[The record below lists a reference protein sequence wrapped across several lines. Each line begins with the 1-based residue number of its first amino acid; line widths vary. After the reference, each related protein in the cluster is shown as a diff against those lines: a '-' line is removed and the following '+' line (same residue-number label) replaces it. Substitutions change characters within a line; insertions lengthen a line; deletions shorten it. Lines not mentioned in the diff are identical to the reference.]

1 MRYARL
7 LDYRRRLITKV
18 QKWTSRVDSLTYV
31 DIPTLGSM
39 DLLLSS
45 PLTVLCGPNGIGK
58 STLLGVLRAALEG
71 AAFDGD
77 NQFSRKVGV
86 GSASVSF
93 KVGGLALQ
101 NDITFAPGA
110 IALIGGQSLP
120 VTFINT
126 GAAIPQLQSELAEFD
141 DREDLIN
148 GVGWRTVTAP
158 DLADINYILKRDYE
172 SVTIWEVETSGIVP
186 FFEVVHG
193 NDRYDSTTM
202 GAGELAAL
210 YIWWK
215 LSQMDKGAFVF
226 IEEPETFLS
235 TATQGAIG
243 DFILSRAY
251 DLSICVIMTSHSAPI
266 ISPLPNDSL
275 KFLFRSQG
283 RLKLASKPT
292 MGMLRSIGID
302 HPVTEI
308 LFVEDN
314 AARVFT
320 GLLLDHL
327 DPQLAARIQIEVC
340 NGHGGITTSLV
351 EFKSFEG
358 PVRGIGM
365 YDGDHR
371 AQIAEDLKTEPDRRA
386 MCLPGDEAIEVTFRK
401 LLRAQMAEV
410 ATLRAV
416 PQEHLEG
423 ILHAAEGAD
432 HHDWYEAVCR
442 GLGLNKDQLLANLFT
457 VWLRHDTNLAVAQE
471 WDAELRQIMVRGRS
485 E

>member
-1 MRYARL
+1 MEGKAF
-7 LDYRRRLITKV
+7 V
-18 QKWTSRVDSLTYV
+18 GDS
-31 DIPTLGSM
+31 
-39 DLLLSS
+39 
-45 PLTVLCGPNGIGK
+45 
-58 STLLGVLRAALEG
+58 
-71 AAFDGD
+71 
-77 NQFSRKVGV
+77 QFFRKVGA
-86 GSASVSF
+86 GSAAVSF
-93 KVGGLALQ
+93 QFGGKALQ
-101 NDITFAPGA
+101 NDVTFAPGS
-110 IALIGGQSLP
+110 IATQAGESLP

-126 GAAIPQLQSELAEFD
+126 GVAIPQLQLELADFE

-148 GVGWRTVTAP
+148 GVGSWTVTAP
-158 DLADINYILKRDYE
+158 DLAEINYILKRDYE

-186 FFEVVHG
+186 FFEVIHG

-215 LSQMDKGAFVF
+215 LTRVDKGAFVL

-243 DFILSRAY
+243 DFILTRAY
-251 DLSICVIMTSHSAPI
+251 DQSVCVVMTSHSAPI
-266 ISPLPNDSL
+266 ISPLPSTSL

-283 RLKLASKPT
+283 HLKLAGKPT

-314 AARVFT
+314 AARLFT
-320 GLLLDHL
+320 RLLLDHL

-340 NGHGGITTSLV
+340 NGHGGVTTSLIL
-351 EFKSFEG
+351 FKSFEG
-358 PVRGIGM
+358 SVRGIGM

-371 AQIAEDLKTEPDRRA
+371 AQLAEDLKGEPIRRA
-386 MCLPGDEAIEVTFRK
+386 MCLPGDDPIEVTFRA
-401 LLRAQMAEV
+401 LVRAQMAEV
-410 ATLRAV
+410 ATLRGV

-432 HHDWYEAVCR
+432 HHDWYEAVCN
-442 GLGLNKDQLLANLFT
+442 GLGLSKDQLLANLFT
-457 VWLRHDTNLAVAQE
+457 IWLRDDANLVVAQQ
-471 WDAELRQIMVRGRS
+471 WDAELRQIMVQGRS
-485 E
+485 D

>member
-1 MRYARL
+1 M
-7 LDYRRRLITKV
+7 
-18 QKWTSRVDSLTYV
+18 
-31 DIPTLGSM
+31 
-39 DLLLSS
+39 
-45 PLTVLCGPNGIGK
+45 
-58 STLLGVLRAALEG
+58 
-71 AAFDGD
+71 
-77 NQFSRKVGV
+77 
-86 GSASVSF
+86 
-93 KVGGLALQ
+93 Q
-101 NDITFAPGA
+101 NDVTFAPGA
-110 IALIGGQSLP
+110 VALHAGQSLA

-126 GAAIPQLQSELAEFD
+126 GVAIPKLQSELAEFD

-148 GVGWRTVTAP
+148 GVGSRTVTTP
-158 DLADINYILKRDYE
+158 ELADINYILKRDYE

-215 LSQMDKGAFVF
+215 LSQMDKGAFVL

-243 DFILSRAY
+243 DFILARAY
-251 DLSICVIMTSHSAPI
+251 DQSICVIMTSHSAPI
-266 ISPLPNDSL
+266 ISPLPNTSL

-292 MGMLRSIGID
+292 MGMLGSIGID
-302 HPVTEI
+302 HPVSEI

-327 DPQLAARIQIEVC
+327 DPQLAARMQIEVC
-340 NGHGGITTSLV
+340 NGHSGITTSLV

-358 PVRGIGM
+358 SVRGIGM

-371 AQIAEDLKTEPDRRA
+371 AQIAEDLKADPARRA
-386 MCLPGDEAIEVTFRK
+386 MCLPGDEPIEVMFRK
-401 LLRAQMAEV
+401 LVRAQMAEV
-410 ATLRAV
+410 AMLRGV
-416 PQEHLEG
+416 LQEHLEG

-432 HHDWYEAVCR
+432 HHDWYEAVCK
-442 GLGLNKDQLLANLFT
+442 GLGLSKHQLLANLFT
-457 VWLRHDTNLAVAQE
+457 IWLRDGANLAVAQE
-471 WDAELRQIMVRGRS
+471 WDAELRQVMVQGRGD
-485 E
+485 